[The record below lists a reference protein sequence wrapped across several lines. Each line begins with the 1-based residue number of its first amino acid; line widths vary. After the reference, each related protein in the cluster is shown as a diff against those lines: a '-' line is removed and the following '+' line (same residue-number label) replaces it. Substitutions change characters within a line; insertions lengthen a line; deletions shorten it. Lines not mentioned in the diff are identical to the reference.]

1 MPLLAAVLAGAAA
14 GALGGLLTPFV
25 VRRLPEPEPHGSAP
39 AEEGPKELYV
49 DVAAHAHLAV
59 LAALGGALGG
69 AAVGLGTDWTWSL
82 VVWLPALLVAPALAW
97 VDWRTRLLPS
107 WLVLPATAASVVLG
121 LVGWGVTGD
130 RDDLVRAVVAL
141 VVARSVFW
149 VLWWIRSAGM
159 GFGDVRLSA
168 LLGFALGHQGWSE
181 LLVGLYTGFLVFGLP
196 GLALALW
203 RRDRTLLKAHF
214 PFGPAMLVGAVLGAW
229 FGEPVL
235 ASLASR

>member
-1 MPLLAAVLAGAAA
+1 M
-14 GALGGLLTPFV
+14 ALGTG
-25 VRRLPEPEPHGSAP
+25 
-39 AEEGPKELYV
+39 
-49 DVAAHAHLAV
+49 
-59 LAALGGALGG
+59 
-69 AAVGLGTDWTWSL
+69 WTWSL

-107 WLVLPATAASVVLG
+107 LLVLPATAAAVVLG
-121 LVGWGVTGD
+121 LVGWGVTGEP
-130 RDDLVRAVVAL
+130 RRPGPRGVAL

-168 LLGFALGHQGWSE
+168 LLGFALGHQGWGE

-203 RRDRTLLKAHF
+203 RRDRTLLKADF

-229 FGEPVL
+229 FGRAGPGRRSRQRLTAADRGRRDGRL
-235 ASLASR
+235 AACCAGSPRGSPTDPPSSRSSKACPPTWRSRPTTSATPSPADASATVAAPG